1 MNIDAYYSRGGQ
13 GQSPSF
19 ADPRMTSPF
28 SVGAKQAN
36 QVIGPTPMPTDLL
49 RQDLPEG
56 MVETEYGQMPSERY
70 MRLME
75 MRNNQQ
81 GQPSMEEMS
90 QREMRNFSDAL
101 YNANLRPQLGNIIPS
116 TYKNAEE
123 IYRRH
128 FMNGTYGSPEMMAE
142 INQLMGMVQQYEADR
157 AGQPAPIGFAE
168 YGQYATPGTRVIEP
182 QYQERPNY
190 QQFMQNYR
198 QSLTQSTDPRS
209 RMWRDRAAQAAGQM
223 PTPGGA
229 GGLLP
234 RV

>member
-28 SVGAKQAN
+28 SVGANQAN

-75 MRNNQQ
+75 MRNNQP
-81 GQPSMEEMS
+81 QPSMDELAKRE
-90 QREMRNFSDAL
+90 QRRLSDAL
-101 YNANLRPQLGNIIPS
+101 YNSNIRPALGDITSS
-116 TYKNAEE
+116 TYRNAEA

-168 YGQYATPGTRVIEP
+168 QGQYATPGTRVIDP
-182 QYQERPNY
+182 QYRERMSYP
-190 QQFMQNYR
+190 QFMQNYR

-223 PTPGGA
+223 PTLGGA